1 MNNRQIITSGDTTFD
16 LVDFVPLG
24 YEIWNIGRNMIDG
37 YLPLCRLSAH
47 QPFPGGR
54 NIEVD
59 TLKAIKI
66 DEAQVILDA
75 VGYGPATLKKM
86 DRYVERY
93 SKAEPGT
100 SKYREIEKMKKA
112 IPFMRKLK
120 WN

>member
-1 MNNRQIITSGDTTFD
+1 MNNRQTIKSGDTTFD
-16 LVDFVPLG
+16 LVDFIPLG
-24 YEIWNIGRNMIDG
+24 YEIWNIGRNIIDG

-54 NIEVD
+54 DIEVD

-75 VGYGPATLKKM
+75 VGYGPATLKEM
-86 DRYVERY
+86 ERYVERY

-100 SKYREIEKMKKA
+100 PKYREIEKMRKA